1 MVDVRRPWPFALFVL
16 LGHILS
22 RFLGVG
28 VHELLGHAAVAILL
42 GGSAYGVYVSPGSG
56 ITYVYLPPTIPAA
69 GVVAM
74 LGAGIAVETGF
85 GLALW
90 WFTRRSPSAGWR
102 LFGVVVASVCVVYS
116 LVYMASG
123 AFEGFRGDAWA
134 IVSTLQSPA
143 LAYGFAA
150 VGILWTLLVGVY
162 LSYDVV
168 RVLGG
173 TKDLQ
178 RVSLMLILFWLIPAP
193 LAFLPGF
200 SAFNALEGSP
210 VLYVAVFS
218 ASLIAVAALLLYVDL
233 LPAPREAD
241 IPRDARLP
249 WRAIAAAGLPLL
261 FFVPVWVGA
270 FGVTQA
276 TATGVLLETPP
287 IQVESAW
294 LGELG
299 INLEV
304 VIHADLNVTLFWR
317 FHGTFS
323 AGSPLERRIAASFQN
338 RMDRDFY
345 TRLALTLVGDAMNES
360 SWIVS
365 EADIHPNET
374 VYVLGQNPRGA
385 RTVRLEPSPVN
396 RLSFLR
402 TVGNVTTLTV
412 HDPYLFEP
420 TLPSEGWL
428 DALKVTWDMSPSPGL
443 VPVRYSPV
451 RPPPPEYPVV
461 STSFVVWEN
470 PNRASAAATYQ
481 VAVRPG

>member
-16 LGHILS
+16 LGHVLS

-28 VHELLGHAAVAILL
+28 VHEILGHAAVATLL

-123 AFEGFRGDAWA
+123 AFEGFRGDTWA
-134 IVSTLQSPA
+134 IVSTLQAPA
-143 LAYGFAA
+143 LAYGFVA

-162 LSYDVV
+162 LSFDAVKI
-168 RVLGG
+168 LGG

-178 RVSLMLILFWLIPAP
+178 RASLMLLVFWLVPAP

-210 VLYVAVFS
+210 VLYVAAFS
-218 ASLIAVAALLLYVDL
+218 TILIAVAALLLYVDL
-233 LPAPREAD
+233 LPGPREA
-241 IPRDARLP
+241 PTPPEMRLP
-249 WRAIAAAGLPLL
+249 WREIAAVGLPLL

-276 TATGVLLETPP
+276 TATGILLETPP

-304 VIHADLNVTLFWR
+304 VIHADLNVSVIWR

-323 AGSPLERRIAASFQN
+323 GGSPLEKRIAASFEN
-338 RMDRDFY
+338 RMDQDFY
-345 TRLALTLVGDAMNES
+345 IRLALTLVGDAMNES

-365 EADIHPNET
+365 ESDIHPNET
-374 VYVLGQNPRGA
+374 VYVLGRNYPAA
-385 RTVRLEPSPVN
+385 RVVRLEPSGVN
-396 RLSFLR
+396 QFSFLR
-402 TVGNVTTLTV
+402 TVGTDTTLTV

-428 DALKVTWDMSPSPGL
+428 DALKVTWDTSPAPGL
-443 VPVRYSPV
+443 VAVRFAPVRSL
-451 RPPPPEYPVV
+451 EYPQV
-461 STSFVVWEN
+461 STSFVLWEN
-470 PNRASAAATYQ
+470 PNRATAATTYQ
-481 VAVRPG
+481 VTVRPG